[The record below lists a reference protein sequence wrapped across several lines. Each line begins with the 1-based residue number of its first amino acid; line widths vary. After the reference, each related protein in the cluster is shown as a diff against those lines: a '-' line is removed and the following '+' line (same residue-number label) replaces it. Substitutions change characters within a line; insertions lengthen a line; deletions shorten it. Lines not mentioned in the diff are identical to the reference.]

1 MYQERRLRL
10 FIFARIFVT
19 FLFFVSTIFL
29 DFNDFGAIS
38 ALSATGI
45 VRLMAFSFVFSIVS
59 FIFSKKQRYQYFIA
73 YLQTIWDLLFVTLL
87 LLFTGGVTSPYS
99 FLYLL
104 SIMNAGVLLGR
115 REALYTAS
123 LCGILYG
130 AILDL
135 QFFGLLGFIGL
146 GRESALQVGATHI
159 IYNIFLN
166 LMGFYLTAIITGH
179 LYRIAQENEDALKR
193 KIVNYDELER
203 LNKTIV
209 LNLES
214 GLITLT
220 PRGYIRV
227 FNRQAEILTGKSQN
241 DVYDMHISSLFP
253 KITSDIESSKVS
265 TQYEFEFK
273 RNNSETLMLGFG
285 ASPFFDMNG
294 EIAGFI
300 LNFKDLTS
308 LIKMKE
314 ALKQKDRLAAIGELS
329 ARMAHE
335 IRNPLTA
342 MSGAVQLLSEHGC
355 ITGSDKRLLAIIL
368 RESDRLNNLVTEFLA
383 YARPSLPNKTCVNIH
398 KTIEDM
404 RILVASDRKFDKI
417 EIDNRVPS
425 EMYINADENQ
435 LKQVFLNLL
444 YNSADASSVDGKITI
459 EAIAQSDLNSAGPDD
474 RIVVITVTDN
484 GCGLSEE
491 TSKHMFEPFW
501 TTKPEGTGLGLAIIY
516 RIVEGHSGRITIESP
531 PQGGCR
537 ISISLPE

>member
-1 MYQERRLRL
+1 MYHERRLRL

-19 FLFFVSTIFL
+19 FLFFASTVFL
-29 DFNDFGAIS
+29 DFKEFEAVS
-38 ALSATGI
+38 VLSATGI
-45 VRLMAFSFVFSIVS
+45 VRLMAFSFIFSIVS
-59 FIFSKKQRYQYFIA
+59 FVFSRVKKYQHFIA
-73 YLQTIWDLLFVTLL
+73 MLQTIWDLLFVTLL

-123 LCGILYG
+123 LCGIMYG

-135 QFFGLLGFIGL
+135 QFFGMLGFIGL
-146 GRESALQVGATHI
+146 GKESAQQLGATHI

-166 LMGFYLTAIITGH
+166 LIGFYLTAFITGH
-179 LYRIAQENEDALKR
+179 LYRIAQENEDALKK
-193 KIVNYDELER
+193 KIVNYDELDR

-220 PRGYIRV
+220 PTGHIRV
-227 FNRQAEILTGKSQN
+227 FNRQAEILTGKTQSE
-241 DVYDMHISSLFP
+241 VYDIHITSLFP
-253 KITSDIESSKVS
+253 QIHAGIEHSKVP
-265 TQYEFEFK
+265 TQYEFTFTK
-273 RNNSETLMLGFG
+273 NNSEKLMLGFG
-285 ASPFFDMNG
+285 ISPFFDMYG
-294 EIAGFI
+294 EIAGII

-342 MSGAVQLLSEHGC
+342 MSGAVQLLNEHGC
-355 ITGSDKRLLAIIL
+355 IAGSDKRLLTIIL

-383 YARPSLPNKTCVNIH
+383 YARPSTPNKTLVNIY
-398 KTIEDM
+398 KIIEDM
-404 RILVASDRKFDKI
+404 RLLVASDRKFDSIAI
-417 EIDNRVPS
+417 ENLVPA
-425 EMYINADENQ
+425 EIEINADENQ
-435 LKQVFLNLL
+435 LKQVFINLL
-444 YNSADASSVDGKITI
+444 YNSADASPYNGKI
-459 EAIAQSDLNSAGPDD
+459 
-474 RIVVITVTDN
+474 VIDATFHQNISVSLSRSVIISFTDN
-484 GCGLSEE
+484 GCGISEDE
-491 TSKHMFEPFW
+491 SKHIFEPFW

-516 RIVEGHSGRITIESP
+516 RIIEGHSGRVAMESP

-537 ISISLPE
+537 IVITLPE

>member
-1 MYQERRLRL
+1 MQQERRLRL

-29 DFNDFGAIS
+29 DFKGFEAIS
-38 ALSATGI
+38 AHSVTGI
-45 VRLMAFSFVFSIVS
+45 VSLMAFSFVFSIIS
-59 FIFSKKQRYQYFIA
+59 FIFSRVQRYQFFIA

-87 LLFTGGVTSPYS
+87 LLFTGGVKSPYS

-179 LYRIAQENEDALKR
+179 LYRIAQENEDALKK
-193 KIVNYDELER
+193 KIVNYEELDR

-220 PRGYIRV
+220 PSGHIRV
-227 FNRQAEILTGKSQN
+227 FNRHAELLTGRSQD
-241 DVYDMHISSLFP
+241 DVYDIHISTLFP
-253 KITSDIESSKVS
+253 QITSDIEYSKVP
-265 TQYEFEFK
+265 TQYEFEFIK
-273 RNNSETLMLGFG
+273 SSSETLMLGFG
-285 ASPFFDMNG
+285 VSPFFGIHG
-294 EIAGFI
+294 EISGII

-314 ALKQKDRLAAIGELS
+314 TIKQKDRLAAIGELS

-342 MSGAVQLLSEHGC
+342 MSGAVQLLNEHGC
-355 ITGSDKRLLAIIL
+355 IAGSDKRLLTIIL

-383 YARPSLPNKTCVNIH
+383 YARPSTPCKTCVSIY
-398 KTIEDM
+398 KIIEDM
-404 RILVASDRKFDKI
+404 RILVASDRKFDAI
-417 EIDNRVPS
+417 EVENLVPS
-425 EMYINADENQ
+425 SILLSADENQ
-435 LKQVFLNLL
+435 LKQVFINLL
-444 YNSADASSVDGKITI
+444 YNSADASSNDGKITI
-459 EAIAQSDLNSAGPDD
+459 DASILGNSNSVEPNSRHA
-474 RIVVITVTDN
+474 VITVTDN
-484 GCGLSEE
+484 GCGLSKDA
-491 TSKHMFEPFW
+491 SKHMFEPFW

-516 RIVEGHSGRITIESP
+516 RIIEGHSGRIVIESP

-537 ISISLPE
+537 ITITLPA

>member
-1 MYQERRLRL
+1 MYHERRLRL

-19 FLFFVSTIFL
+19 FLFFASTFFL
-29 DFNDFGAIS
+29 DFKEFGAIS

-59 FIFSKKQRYQYFIA
+59 FVFSKVQRYQLFIA

-115 REALYTAS
+115 KEALYTAS

-179 LYRIAQENEDALKR
+179 LYRIAQENEDALKK
-193 KIVNYDELER
+193 KIVNYDELDR

-220 PRGYIRV
+220 PSGQIRV
-227 FNRQAEILTGKSQN
+227 FNRHAEILTGRKQD

-253 KITSDIESSKVS
+253 QITSGIESSKIP
-265 TQYEFEFK
+265 TQYEFEFVK
-273 RNNSETLMLGFG
+273 NSSESLILGFG
-285 ASPFFDMNG
+285 VSPFFGAHG
-294 EIAGFI
+294 EIAGII

-308 LIKMKE
+308 LVKMKE
-314 ALKQKDRLAAIGELS
+314 TIKQKDRLAAIGELS

-342 MSGAVQLLSEHGC
+342 MSGAVQLLNEHGS
-355 ITGSDKRLLAIIL
+355 IADSDKRLLTIIL

-383 YARPSLPNKTCVNIH
+383 YARPSTPNKTFVSICKI
-398 KTIEDM
+398 IEDM
-404 RILVASDRKFDKI
+404 HILVASDRKFDAIKI
-417 EIDNRVPS
+417 ENLVPS
-425 EMYINADENQ
+425 NIIINADENQ
-435 LKQVFLNLL
+435 LKQVFINLL
-444 YNSADASSVDGKITI
+444 YNSADASSDGGKITFDATVNDNLSGV
-459 EAIAQSDLNSAGPDD
+459 EPNSRHA
-474 RIVVITVTDN
+474 VITVTDN
-484 GCGLSEE
+484 GCGLSEDAA
-491 TSKHMFEPFW
+491 KHMFEPFW

-516 RIVEGHSGRITIESP
+516 RIIEGHSGHIILESP

-537 ISISLPE
+537 ITITLPA